1 MKICP
6 ICNQTY
12 TDENLNFCLN
22 DGGIL
27 ALQEDNSPPTVRINQ
42 AKTTNP
48 GWTGYQPPTYEN
60 QQLTQNQSW
69 GIQGQNQFAVRGKDQ
84 TLPTIS
90 LILGIL
96 SLVLFCCYG
105 GLPFGLAA
113 LITGYFGMNNANKDP
128 IQYGGKGL
136 AIGGM
141 VIGAIMFF
149 LTILLFFL
157 GILGN
162 LLKF

>member
-12 TDENLNFCLN
+12 TDDNLNFCLN

-27 ALQEDNSPPTVRINQ
+27 ALQQDNSPPTVRINQ
-42 AKTTNP
+42 TKQTNP
-48 GWTGYQPPTYEN
+48 NWTGYQPPTYEN
-60 QQLTQNQSW
+60 QQLTQNQTW
-69 GIQGQNQFAVRGKDQ
+69 GMQGQNQFAVQGKDQ

-105 GLPFGLAA
+105 GIPLGLAA
-113 LITGYFGMNNANKDP
+113 VIIGYFGMNNTNNNP
-128 IQYGGKGL
+128 MQYGGKGL

-141 VIGAIMFF
+141 VMGGIALVVSILF
-149 LTILLFFL
+149 LFL

-162 LLKF
+162 LFK